1 MKQLSKIQTIVFL
14 VGGILMVIGAGSYVF
29 MFQRAVMSVVFLV
42 GALCFALMQLEQ
54 RYDGQNMVIIR
65 LRRIQLI
72 ADVLFILS
80 GILMIDSH
88 YMLLK
93 PLFSSYTDY
102 IQYVYNKWIMTL
114 LIAAI
119 LEIYTV
125 HRLSSELEKEKKC

>member
-29 MFQRAVMSVVFLV
+29 MFQRAVMSVGFLV

-54 RYDGQNMVIIR
+54 RYDGQNVVIIR

>member
-54 RYDGQNMVIIR
+54 RYDGQNVVIIR

>member
-42 GALCFALMQLEQ
+42 GALCFVLMQLEQ
-54 RYDGQNMVIIR
+54 RYDGQNVVIIR

>member
-54 RYDGQNMVIIR
+54 RYDGQNVVIIR

-88 YMLLK
+88 
-93 PLFSSYTDY
+93 Y

>member
-29 MFQRAVMSVVFLV
+29 MFQRAVMSVVFFV

-54 RYDGQNMVIIR
+54 RYDGQNVVIIR

-102 IQYVYNKWIMTL
+102 IQYVYNKWIMIL

>member
-54 RYDGQNMVIIR
+54 RYDGQNVVIIR
-65 LRRIQLI
+65 LRLI

>member
-14 VGGILMVIGAGSYVF
+14 VGGVLMVIGAGSYVF

-54 RYDGQNMVIIR
+54 RYDGQNVVIIR
-65 LRRIQLI
+65 LRRIQII

>member
-29 MFQRAVMSVVFLV
+29 MFQRAVMSVVFFV

-54 RYDGQNMVIIR
+54 RYDGQNVVIIR

>member
-54 RYDGQNMVIIR
+54 RYDGQNVVIIR
-65 LRRIQLI
+65 LRRIQII
-72 ADVLFILS
+72 ADVQFILS

>member
-54 RYDGQNMVIIR
+54 RYDGQNVVIIR
-65 LRRIQLI
+65 LRRIQII

>member
-54 RYDGQNMVIIR
+54 RYDGQNVVIIR

-93 PLFSSYTDY
+93 PL
-102 IQYVYNKWIMTL
+102 QL
-114 LIAAI
+114 
-119 LEIYTV
+119 
-125 HRLSSELEKEKKC
+125 HRLYTIRLQQVDNDTSHSGDIRDLHCTSPVVGA

>member
-1 MKQLSKIQTIVFL
+1 
-14 VGGILMVIGAGSYVF
+14 
-29 MFQRAVMSVVFLV
+29 
-42 GALCFALMQLEQ
+42 
-54 RYDGQNMVIIR
+54 
-65 LRRIQLI
+65 
-72 ADVLFILS
+72 VLFILS

>member
-1 MKQLSKIQTIVFL
+1 MKQLSKIQPIVFL

-54 RYDGQNMVIIR
+54 RYDGQNVVIIR
-65 LRRIQLI
+65 LRRIQII

>member
-54 RYDGQNMVIIR
+54 RYDGQNVVIIR

-93 PLFSSYTDY
+93 PLFSSYNDY

>member
-29 MFQRAVMSVVFLV
+29 MFQRAVMSIVFLV

-54 RYDGQNMVIIR
+54 RYDGQNVVIIR

>member
-14 VGGILMVIGAGSYVF
+14 VGGILMVTGAGSYVF

-42 GALCFALMQLEQ
+42 GALCFSLMQLEQ
-54 RYDGQNMVIIR
+54 RYDGQNVVIIR

>member
-54 RYDGQNMVIIR
+54 RYYGQNVVIIR
-65 LRRIQLI
+65 LRRIQII

>member
-54 RYDGQNMVIIR
+54 RYDGQNVVIIR

-93 PLFSSYTDY
+93 PLFGSYTDY